1 MYKSTGCLYG
11 KAQGDFVFKY
21 VLYVAVKKII
31 VHV

>member
-21 VLYVAVKKII
+21 VLYVAVKR
-31 VHV
+31 